1 MLPDELI
8 TQMRADY
15 IRVAADL
22 KTQCGWTEA
31 EIEEYGATFKAAIG
45 SGDVERINAAAA
57 HLAALVQPIE
67 AMRMLFVEMENRMRQ
82 QKGVKNG

>member
-1 MLPDELI
+1 MLDELI
-8 TQMRADY
+8 TTMRADY
-15 IRVAADL
+15 LRVVADL
-22 KTQCGWTEA
+22 RTQCGWSEV
-31 EIEEYGATFKAAIG
+31 EIDEYGATFTAAIG

-82 QKGVKNG
+82 QKGVDNG

>member
-1 MLPDELI
+1 MLDGLI

-31 EIEEYGATFKAAIG
+31 EIEEYGATAKAAIG

-67 AMRMLFVEMENRMRQ
+67 AMRMLFVEMEKRMRQ
-82 QKGVKNG
+82 KKGVE